1 MNHHNHRESMFL
13 NLYIS
18 VICICFG
25 FRYSDFVFRQSWPL
39 YICRERSTNQLLFM
53 QNKPNF
59 QDAQMNANS
68 CATTDYENIWQW
80 RVRKNKPN
88 QSQFPKVQNELKIAC
103 QKIWPQPGKAARRGL
118 WYLSRQ
124 DGIIN
129 RVLQIP
135 VSPSVI
141 SRIEAFRSKN
151 GICP

>member
-1 MNHHNHRESMFL
+1 MNYEPFTSIENPTLAHFRHYRH
-13 NLYIS
+13 
-18 VICICFG
+18 FG
-25 FRYSDFVFRQSWPL
+25 RFIFL
-39 YICRERSTNQLLFM
+39 YICREPSTNQLLCM
-53 QNKPNF
+53 QNKPNLL
-59 QDAQMNANS
+59 DAQMNAYS
-68 CATTDYENIWQW
+68 CATTDYENKWQR

-103 QKIWPQPGKAARRGL
+103 QKIWPHPGKAARRGL

-141 SRIEAFRSKN
+141 SRIEVFRSKN
-151 GICP
+151 DIYP